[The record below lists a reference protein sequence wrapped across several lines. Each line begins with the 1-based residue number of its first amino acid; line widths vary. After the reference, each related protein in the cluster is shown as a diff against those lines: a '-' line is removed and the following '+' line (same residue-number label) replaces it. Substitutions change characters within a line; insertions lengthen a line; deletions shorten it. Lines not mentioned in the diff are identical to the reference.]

1 MDSASFV
8 QMFSSFEADRHP
20 ADIQQV
26 HTVQLYNSAA
36 DRKLVS
42 IEGRYYPFAQPDKQI
57 RLEHCLI
64 KMGSFQSREQGSEV
78 DSKVV
83 KRPKRVQRKVNIERL
98 PVVEEVFV
106 KEVAYKCGI
115 TKDEVDNKR
124 VEYLQNVK
132 KNPERGLEDFTNL
145 HRDLKRN
152 RATRK
157 KQITEVFR

>member
-1 MDSASFV
+1 MFRCSAV
-8 QMFSSFEADRHP
+8 LKQT
-20 ADIQQV
+20 DIQQV

-42 IEGRYYPFAQPDKQI
+42 IEGRYYTQPDKQI